1 MKKISTILFFLL
13 VVSSQLLFA
22 QKNKENDAQNPILTD
37 NITFDIGVFI
47 PVKSVKI
54 SVNGFTDNDEIDF
67 GNSFDFQ
74 QNEATP
80 YFNFNW
86 RFSKMWKL
94 SAEYFGLKTSQSAEL
109 EDDIIWNEI
118 TFKEG
123 SYVKGGF
130 TFDLYRIY
138 VGRVILKREKHELGG
153 GIGIHGINLGAY
165 IEGEAYIN
173 DISIGIDRSSV
184 KGFIPLPNIGIWY
197 IYAPSS
203 KWILSAKI
211 DWFGLKAN
219 EYSGLLWDIDPTVG
233 YQITDYF
240 GVNLSYRYFE
250 IDARVDQK
258 RWDGQV
264 KLKFHGPAAGVYFN
278 F

>member
-1 MKKISTILFFLL
+1 MKYISTVLFFLF

-22 QKNKENDAQNPILTD
+22 QKNQENDTQYPILTD
-37 NITFDIGVFI
+37 KFTFDVGVFF
-47 PVKSVKI
+47 PVKNVKI
-54 SVNGFTDNDEIDF
+54 SINGSSNNDIIDF
-67 GNSFDFQ
+67 GNSFNFEQ
-74 QNEATP
+74 SEATP

-86 RFSKMWKL
+86 RFAKMWRL
-94 SAEYFGLKTSQSAEL
+94 SAEYFGLRTSHKAEL
-109 EDDIIWNEI
+109 DDDIIWNEI

-130 TFDLYRIY
+130 TFDLYRVY
-138 VGRVILKREKHELGG
+138 VGRVILKRTKHELGG
-153 GIGIHGINLGAY
+153 GIGMHGMNLGAY

-184 KGFIPLPNIGIWY
+184 DGFIPLPNIGFWY

-203 KWILSAKI
+203 KWVMTAKV
-211 DWFGLKAN
+211 DWFGLKAG
-219 EYSGLLWDIDPTVG
+219 EYSGFLWDIEPGVG
-233 YQITDYF
+233 YQFTKNF
-240 GVNLSYRYFE
+240 GMKVSYRYFE

-258 RWDGQV
+258 NWNGQV
-264 KLKFHGPAAGVYFN
+264 KLKFQGPTAGVHVN